1 MSHAS
6 VSDEIAVALSFRGTD
21 IARSTAILLN
31 ATALSTLLTIM
42 HLLAPAPVGGLET
55 VVATLAGAQSRAGH
69 RVVVAPTLSAPED
82 GGHFIASLAGASVQ
96 VEPVIVSGRSYL
108 RERRLISEMCRRE
121 RVDVVHTH
129 GYRSD
134 IIGGSAGRKAG
145 RPIVTTVHG
154 FAGGGW
160 RNRRYEDLQRLSF
173 RRFDAVVAVSRPL
186 AAQLRTSGVASERL
200 HTVANALA
208 PAPAPLDRGMAR
220 STLGL
225 PTHGIVVGWV
235 GRVSREKG
243 ADVFVDAISSLHD
256 RSVHAAVLGDGPERA
271 REQARAEVLTPGQ
284 FHWLGAVPHAARYFA
299 AFDIFVLSSRTEGL
313 PMVLLEAMAAGI
325 PIVTTGV
332 GGIPDLLS
340 PAEAILVAPD
350 DPGALAD
357 AIRGT
362 ISDRAA
368 SAARAQLAQQRQRE
382 AFAVGPWSERYDSI
396 YRSLL

>member
-6 VSDEIAVALSFRGTD
+6 LSDEIAVAPSPRDTD
-21 IARSTAILLN
+21 IARSNAILIH
-31 ATALSTLLTIM
+31 ATALSTPLTIM
-42 HLLAPAPVGGLET
+42 HLLAPASVGGLET
-55 VVATLAGAQSRAGH
+55 VVVTLAGSQSRAGH
-69 RVVVAPTLSAPED
+69 RVVVAPTLSALDD
-82 GGHFIASLAGASVQ
+82 GSNFIASLAGTTVQ
-96 VEPVIVSGRSYL
+96 VEPVIVSGRGYL
-108 RERRLISEMCRRE
+108 RERRLIAEMCRRE
-121 RVDVVHTH
+121 QVDVVHTH

-173 RRFDAVVAVSRPL
+173 RRFDAVVAVSRLL
-186 AAQLRTSGVASERL
+186 AEQLRTSGVAVRRL

-208 PAPAPLDRGMAR
+208 PVTAPLDRNTAR

-225 PTHGIVVGWV
+225 PADAIVLGWV

-243 ADVFVDAISSLHD
+243 VDVFIDAISSLQD
-256 RSVHAAVLGDGPERA
+256 RKVHAAVLGDGPERA
-271 REQARAEVLTPGQ
+271 HEQARSDVLSPGQ
-284 FHWLGAVPHAARYFA
+284 FHWLGSVPGAARYFA
-299 AFDIFVLSSRTEGL
+299 AFDVFVLSSRTEGL

-340 PAEAILVAPD
+340 SAEAILVSPD
-350 DPGALAD
+350 DPLALAD
-357 AIRGT
+357 AIRGS
-362 ISDRAA
+362 ISDGEA
-368 SAARAQLAQQRQRE
+368 SVARARLAQRRQRE
-382 AFAVGPWSERYDSI
+382 TFAVGPWSERYDSI